1 MTEEQIK
8 IENEKRLE
16 LLENKFEEIKER
28 QESELTCD
36 FDKALEEYVKKKER
50 LTVRFLGKIY
60 ELPQSV
66 PFNFSTFFLRYCI
79 KKVNGKQVVSI
90 PDDKILQFIK
100 LMFGQK
106 FLIALETSNNVNV
119 SIEFVNETIVPFV
132 MKQWGYDIDN
142 ENVKDL
148 QKKISSQEL

>member
-28 QESELTCD
+28 QESELTYD

-50 LTVRFLGKIY
+50 FTVRFLGKIY

-66 PFNFSTFFLRYCI
+66 PFNFSTFFLRYCV
-79 KKVNGKQVVSI
+79 KKVGGQQIVSI

-106 FLIALETSNNVNV
+106 FLVALETSNDVNV
-119 SIEFVNETIVPFV
+119 SIEFVNETIVPLV

-148 QKKISSQEL
+148 QKKISSQGL